1 MIQIRKAI
9 HDDFI
14 VTRMKETSVWER
26 PVICSE
32 QQYTSYLGLDIW
44 LGTWNVNGKKV
55 DEDISAWLCDGGAM
69 HASDTVM
76 G

>member
-14 VTRMKETSVWER
+14 VTRMKETFVWE
-26 PVICSE
+26 ICSE

-44 LGTWNVNGKKV
+44 LGTWNVNGKRV

-69 HASDTVM
+69 HVSVAVLQ
-76 G
+76 